1 MRHCTLAALLLV
13 GSATFL
19 TGQTLT
25 PPASPATGRWLTD
38 YAQAKAESRRLNMP
52 LLVHFT
58 ATWCGPCQVMERETL
73 NSPAVLAVFGRDVI
87 GVKLDF
93 DRDRGLAE
101 AFWVKS
107 IPTDVVVAPDGK
119 ILGRHSGKQKSG
131 PYTAA
136 LKHWGRQFERPP
148 AQPASAAQALLA
160 TSAQPFAAGPDLQ
173 SQPAS
178 PQQRVIQPQP
188 LGPPGPAAQP
198 RDHAVTPELPPLIGL
213 DGYSPVRI
221 TAHRQWVNGQREFAA
236 IWQGVVYYLTS
247 KEERDLFIASPH
259 KYAPRMLG
267 CDPVLLAESGRA
279 IQGSVECGAFY
290 DSHLY
295 LFENQDSR
303 TRFKRAPDHFLT
315 SRRPVTAAT
324 VVGRRLH

>member
-1 MRHCTLAALLLV
+1 MRHCTLAALLLIV
-13 GSATFL
+13 PATFL
-19 TGQTLT
+19 AGQALT

-52 LLVHFT
+52 LLVHFS
-58 ATWCGPCQVMERETL
+58 AAWCGPCQVMERETL
-73 NSPAVLAVFGRDVI
+73 NSPAVLAVFGQDVV

-93 DRDRGLAE
+93 DRDRGLAD
-101 AFWVKS
+101 AFRVKS
-107 IPTDVVVAPDGK
+107 IPADVVVAPDGK

-136 LKHWGRQFERPP
+136 LKHWGGQFERPP
-148 AQPASAAQALLA
+148 AQPPAAAQPLMA
-160 TSAQPFAAGPDLQ
+160 TSAQPFAAGPELQ

-178 PQQRVIQPQP
+178 PQRRVNQPQR
-188 LGPPGPAAQP
+188 LGPPGSAGQP
-198 RDHAVTPELPPLIGL
+198 PGQDVTPELPPLIGL
-213 DGYSPVRI
+213 DGYSPVQI

-259 KYAPRMLG
+259 KYAPRLLG
-267 CDPVLLAESGRA
+267 CDPVSLAESGRA

-303 TRFKRAPDHFLT
+303 TRFKRAPEHFLT
-315 SRRPVTAAT
+315 SRRPVTAAN
-324 VVGRRLH
+324 VIGRRLY

>member
-1 MRHCTLAALLLV
+1 MRPCTLAALLLIV
-13 GSATFL
+13 PATFL
-19 TGQTLT
+19 AGQTLT
-25 PPASPATGRWLTD
+25 PPASPATGRWLFD

-52 LLVHFT
+52 LLVHFS
-58 ATWCGPCQVMERETL
+58 AKWCGPCQVMERETL
-73 NSPAVLAVFGRDVI
+73 NSPAVLALFGQEVI

-119 ILGRHSGKQKSG
+119 ILGRHSGPQNAG

-148 AQPASAAQALLA
+148 GAADALLA
-160 TSAQPFAAGPDLQ
+160 TSAQPFAAGPELQ

-178 PQQRVIQPQP
+178 PQKPAIQPQA
-188 LGPPGPAAQP
+188 LGPPGPAPQP
-198 RDHAVTPELPPLIGL
+198 PGQVVTPELPPLIGL

-221 TAHRQWVNGQREFAA
+221 TAHREWVNGQREFAA

-267 CDPVLLAESGRA
+267 CDPVTLAESGRA

-295 LFENQDSR
+295 LFENRDSR
-303 TRFKRAPDHFLT
+303 TRFKRAPEYFLM
-315 SRRPVTAAT
+315 SRRTVMAAN
-324 VVGRRLH
+324 VFGRRLY